1 MSAAV
6 RDRFE
11 HLCAD
16 TLDEVAAQ
24 TPGSNWHQRVS
35 NACFG

>member
-1 MSAAV
+1 V

-16 TLDEVAAQ
+16 TLDEGAAQ
-24 TPGSNWHQRVS
+24 TPGSNSYQRVS
-35 NACFG
+35 DACFG